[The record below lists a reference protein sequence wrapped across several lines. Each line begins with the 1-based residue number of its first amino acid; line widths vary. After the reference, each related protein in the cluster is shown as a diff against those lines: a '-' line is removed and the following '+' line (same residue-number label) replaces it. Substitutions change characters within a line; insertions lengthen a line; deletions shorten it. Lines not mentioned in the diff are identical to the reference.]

1 MTELIWPPSLR
12 VSSAEWSL
20 IGNAGESRSPLN
32 GVGQTIDRSGDRW
45 KVTLNVENASDR
57 ATVAERSIAE
67 AFLAAIRNKNNRVW
81 VTPPGYVQRGSFP
94 SGELFTNA
102 DFANGTTGW
111 TQTNVAMTVRD
122 RVARMAVTAVA
133 ANPQI
138 YQSAVSVTQYA
149 PHIQRSLI
157 NAGSGLTGI
166 SAGPAISDAAGQ
178 AATYLTSRGLLSAV
192 RVIAAAS
199 CNAFPLVVSPVSG
212 YEVGHY
218 LELPF
223 TSFSRCAL
231 VDSGVNALLYSDQ
244 LDNAAWTK
252 GGSAITANAAT
263 APDGTSTAD
272 AIVENGLTDYHY
284 VAQTAARASVA
295 EDGCAFGYFKRG
307 SGTRDVRVAVLAG
320 GVDYAACIFD
330 LGAGSAGTVNLNG
343 SVTNG
348 RAYIRDAGNGWYYC
362 AVVARLPASTTIGC
376 EADLIASGAPVYPGN
391 GTSSIYAWHLGTAR
405 SSLPTR
411 GAQTTST
418 ALASGTSQTGSGV
431 YLKGLPASTQNLA
444 RAGDW
449 CQIGDQLFKVTSPLD
464 GDAAGLG
471 YLTVSPNVRTPFAD
485 NAPVIFNQPM
495 AKMRLATEE
504 MSWSLH
510 PGGFGTFQLTFEES
524 L

>member
-122 RVARMAVTAVA
+122 RIARMAVTAVA

-138 YQSAVSVTQYA
+138 YQLAVSVTQYA

-178 AATYLTSRGLLSAV
+178 AATYLTSRGLLSAA
-192 RVIAAAS
+192 RVVLATS
-199 CNAFPLVVSPVSG
+199 CNAFPVAVSPVSG

-223 TSFSRCAL
+223 ASFSRCAL
-231 VDSGVNALLYSDQ
+231 VDNGANALLYSDQ
-244 LDNAAWTK
+244 LDNAAWSK
-252 GGSAITANAAT
+252 SATTVTANAAT

-272 AIVENGLTDYHY
+272 AIVENSATSAHILTQGS
-284 VAQTAARASVA
+284 VRVSVA
-295 EDGCAFGYFKRG
+295 EDLCAYGYFKRG
-307 SGTRDVRVAVLAG
+307 SGTRDVLLFVLAD
-320 GVDYAACIFD
+320 GVSYAWGNFN
-330 LGAGSAGTVNLNG
+330 LGTGAITTSGATGSA
-343 SVTNG
+343 TNA
-348 RAYIRDAGNGWYYC
+348 RTFIRDAGNGWYFC
-362 AVVARLPASTTIGC
+362 AIVALCPATTSLNF
-376 EADLIASGAPVYPGN
+376 EVDLLNAGSANYAGD
-391 GTSSIYAWHLGTAR
+391 GTSSVYAWRLGAAR

-411 GAQTTST
+411 GALTTST